1 MNGPFRHICPVET
14 GGILGRLRALAITSF
29 ALILLTFSLSAQ
41 AASDV
46 RVDLAEEDGY
56 GRMIFTFSGGVPT
69 YRASVEDGVLVLEF
83 GQGFAID
90 MNAFLRQLPRYIAM
104 ARQSGDRR
112 SIRAA
117 LTTNFSVNAM
127 RAENAVY
134 IDLLP
139 PGWRG
144 APPPLPA
151 DVLARI
157 EEDRK
162 AKEAAKA
169 AELAAKAQGIVEP
182 EAPLPGL
189 SVRKAEREGLT
200 RLVFDWNLP
209 VLYSLVQRQGLA
221 TITFDRT
228 AKVNLAWL
236 RADPPPHMSGIVAVE
251 HEGRLSIVL
260 TLKPGVTVTDF
271 REDMGIV
278 LDLKS
283 EGDPPPAAP
292 KEEAAAKPA
301 PKNLL
306 PAVAEAKAPED
317 ISPSAEV
324 ETVAPASAHPVPG
337 VTRPEGK
344 AVLRYAAGRS
354 GTDLVIDWPE
364 PVGAAVFERADR
376 LWIVFDRELPI
387 DISAAVQETHA
398 PYGLPE
404 SVSVA
409 GGAALVL
416 PLKDQ
421 MLLAAVGEVT
431 SWRISAGEAIPTTGR
446 PIAVSREWREDGRG
460 AVAFDLRAPRKVL
473 NVRDPLVGDDIV
485 VVTANGPGQ
494 SMQVSRSFVEFQ
506 ALQTAQG
513 LAIIPVADDLNVAA
527 SPENVLVTRHDGL
540 TLSTDDHREWQYEG
554 NAPVVQSAPPAEM
567 RFAEWRQAPGET
579 FIEQRQY
586 HLAQLASAQS
596 YEMGEHRFAYGRFLL
611 AYGLAPEARA
621 MLVAAKNADSRFSA
635 DATFRATLGVSS
647 ALSGRYGEAIRELS
661 GPSLD
666 NSPHAAAWRG
676 LARASLGHWEAAR
689 SEFALAGA
697 ITDAFDEE
705 LRVELRSL
713 GALASLKNG
722 DVLSAEQYAAGFPAH
737 AESTKAKASILL
749 TNAMIVDAQ
758 DRKEKAVVLYDTAI
772 ENGYPPVA
780 ARARYGKVM
789 LLHRKGE
796 VDDKALAEELES
808 LRYAWRGDGLELDVL
823 TQLAALHLREG
834 KVGEGLRLMRIATD
848 NFPDS
853 DEAHRMNMRMSD
865 IFADYYLS
873 DAASEMTPVQAL
885 SFFEAFKELTP
896 IGQRGDEMIRDLA
909 ERLVS
914 VDLLEQ
920 AAHLLDYQV
929 ANRLH
934 GGVAKAQVAARL
946 ASIFLTDQ
954 KPDRAL
960 AALRATKQNLL
971 PTELAEARL
980 LLEARALADLRQY
993 DNAMDLLEERSDP
1006 AAKRLRADILWNAGR
1021 WDDAGPV
1028 IEVALGDSWKGNS
1041 PMSGDTRLLVMRA
1054 AIAYSLAEDEPGLG
1068 RLRIKYGEAMNR
1080 SADANAFAVLSEPIM
1095 KQGVAFREMASRI
1108 ASVDT
1113 LDRFLA
1119 SLKMEEG
1126 VVVN

>member
-1 MNGPFRHICPVET
+1 MNGPFRDICPVET
-14 GGILGRLRALAITSF
+14 GGILGRLRALAIASF
-29 ALILLTFSLSAQ
+29 VLILLTFSLSAE

-46 RVDLAEEDGY
+46 RVDVAEEDGY
-56 GRMIFTFSGGVPT
+56 GRLIFTFSGEVPT
-69 YRASVEDGVLVLEF
+69 YRASVEAGILVLEF

-90 MNAFLRQLPRYIAM
+90 ANAFLRHLPRYVAM
-104 ARQSGDRR
+104 VRQSSDQR

-134 IDLLP
+134 VDLLP

-157 EEDRK
+157 EEKRK
-162 AKEAAKA
+162 AKEAAEA

-189 SVRKAEREGLT
+189 SVRMAEREGLT

-228 AKVNLAWL
+228 AKVDLARL
-236 RADPPPHMSGIVAVE
+236 RADPPPHMAGIAAVE
-251 HEGRLSIVL
+251 HDGRLAIVL

-271 REDMGIV
+271 REDMSIV

-283 EGDPPPAAP
+283 ESDLPPAVP
-292 KEEAAAKPA
+292 KEEAAANFA
-301 PKNLL
+301 PKNLF
-306 PAVAEAKAPED
+306 PAIDEAKARED
-317 ISPSAEV
+317 ISSTAEA
-324 ETVAPASAHPVPG
+324 ETVAPASTHPVPG
-337 VTRPEGK
+337 TTRPEGK
-344 AVLRYAAGRS
+344 AVLRYAVGRS
-354 GTDLVIDWPE
+354 GMDLIIDWPE

-376 LWIVFDRELPI
+376 LWIVFDRELPV
-387 DISAAVQETHA
+387 DISAAVQEIHA

-404 SVSVA
+404 SVSVI
-409 GGAALVL
+409 GGAALVV

-421 MLLAAVGEVT
+421 MLIAAVSEAA

-460 AVAFDLRAPRKVL
+460 AVAFDLRAARKVL
-473 NVRDPLVGDDIV
+473 HVRDPLVGDEIV

-494 SMQVSRSFVEFQ
+494 AMQVSRSFVEFQ

-513 LAIIPVADDLNVAA
+513 LAIVPVADDLNVAA
-527 SPENVLVTRHDGL
+527 SPDNVLVTRHDGL

-554 NAPVVQSAPPAEM
+554 NAPVAQSAPPAEM

-579 FIEQRQY
+579 FIERRQY

-596 YEMGEHRFAYGRFLL
+596 HEVGELRFAYGRFLM

-621 MLVAAKNADSRFSA
+621 MLVAAKEADSRFGV
-635 DATFRATLGVSS
+635 DPTFRATLGVSS

-676 LARASLGHWEAAR
+676 LARVSLGHWEAAR

-737 AESTKAKASILL
+737 AESTRAKASILL
-749 TNAMIVDAQ
+749 TNAMIADAH
-758 DRKEKAVVLYDTAI
+758 DRKEKAVALYDTAI

-780 ARARYGKVM
+780 ARARYGKAM

-834 KVGEGLRLMRIATD
+834 NVGEALRLMRIATD

-946 ASIFLTDQ
+946 ASIFLADQ

-993 DNAMDLLEERSDP
+993 DNAMDLLEGRSDP
-1006 AAKRLRADILWNAGR
+1006 AAKRLRADIVWNAGR
-1021 WDDAGPV
+1021 WNDAGPV
-1028 IEVALGDSWKGNS
+1028 IEIALGDSWKGNS
-1041 PMSGDTRLLVMRA
+1041 PMSGDLRLLVMRA
-1054 AIAYSLAEDEPGLG
+1054 AIAYSLAEDEAGLG
-1068 RLRIKYGEAMNR
+1068 RLRVKYGEPMSR

-1119 SLKMEEG
+1119 SLKTEEG
-1126 VVVN
+1126 VAVN